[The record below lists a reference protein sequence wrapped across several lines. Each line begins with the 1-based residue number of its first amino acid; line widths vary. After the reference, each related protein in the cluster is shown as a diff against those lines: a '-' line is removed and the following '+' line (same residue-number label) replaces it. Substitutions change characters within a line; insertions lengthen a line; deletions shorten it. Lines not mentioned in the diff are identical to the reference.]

1 MCKEF
6 ARLSAPDGIGAR
18 ITCLLALTLAVFLA
32 FSNPAYAQGQGNGKG
47 DGQGQ
52 GQGQGGDGGANND
65 DGPFDE
71 NENQGDPS
79 ENGQGDGNANGR
91 PCQGCVGNA
100 DDKNP
105 PGQGRNDAN
114 SGYECDKNRGVG
126 VGNPAHSGCG
136 DDDNGGGGGG
146 NNNGSNGNNNG
157 SNGSSGVAG
166 VTDSNAPGS
175 GVLGTG
181 DSDRDGVPDG
191 QEDSDGD
198 GIPDAQEG
206 RNAANR
212 VSLASTGLDAFQLAA
227 LAAGLLL
234 AGFGLRR
241 ALRAHG

>member
-1 MCKEF
+1 MFLEF
-6 ARLSAPDGIGAR
+6 ARRSAPEGIGVR

-32 FSNPAYAQGQGNGKG
+32 FSNPAFAQGQGNG

-52 GQGQGGDGGANND
+52 KQGQDGDRGANNN

-114 SGYECDKNRGVG
+114 KGYECDENRGVG

-136 DDDNGGGGGG
+136 DDDNGGSSNGGGG
-146 NNNGSNGNNNG
+146 NNGNNGN
-157 SNGSSGVAG
+157 NGSSGVAG
-166 VTDSNAPGS
+166 VTGSNAPGS
-175 GVLGTG
+175 GVLG
-181 DSDRDGVPDG
+181 DSDRDGVPDR

-206 RNAANR
+206 RNAAHR
-212 VSLASTGLDAFQLAA
+212 VSLASTGLNAFQLTA

-241 ALRAHG
+241 ALRGHA